1 MSCCSKLELME
12 LSEDFDRKSSEETE
26 AVQAAAPD
34 AERWKAVETRQ
45 KGMET
50 MGKSRKR
57 LAEEKGETTEKNK
70 RRTGDDTAVWL
81 GEKTKVDAAFKEREM
96 EIQRKEREMQLKE
109 RNQQV

>member
-1 MSCCSKLELME
+1 MTSTGEGGEEPSEYELLLEELLE

-26 AVQAAAPD
+26 AVKAAAAD

-70 RRTGDDTAVWL
+70 RRTGDDTVVWNC
-81 GEKTKVDAAFKEREM
+81 FR
-96 EIQRKEREMQLKE
+96 I
-109 RNQQV
+109 